1 MRQFNK
7 GADQSAYVQEGWDAI
22 KPEVAKHESQY
33 TQEKCFSVA
42 DEWAKMVATM
52 TPR

>member
-1 MRQFNK
+1 MMK
-7 GADQSAYVQEGWDAI
+7 TEIAA
-22 KPEVAKHESQY
+22 HESHY
-33 TQEKCFSVA
+33 TQERCFSVA